1 MKPRR
6 ASTAKREVKILLKRG
21 RGGPT
26 QARGETEPQKRSKDT
41 PKERERRAQPK
52 QEARRNPRRSAKRK
66 PEKTSVRK
74 PREQHGSSGAASER
88 PAEDFSGRRG

>member
-26 QARGETEPQKRSKDT
+26 QVRGETEPQEKREEKA
-41 PKERERRAQPK
+41 REDICAQ
-52 QEARRNPRRSAKRK
+52 AKRAAWV
-66 PEKTSVRK
+66 ER
-74 PREQHGSSGAASER
+74 SGIRA
-88 PAEDFSGRRG
+88 PCRGLLRTTRVTAGHLK